1 MASNANI
8 IDLKKMVTL
17 YVSSVLYQEYQMQA
31 KKTGK
36 KTAELIR
43 DAMEEYSKNNFH
55 KKQKLSS
62 LNFSIG
68 VRLRAGAKDYLNDDW
83 RGDMM
88 DFGVKI

>member
-1 MASNANI
+1 
-8 IDLKKMVTL
+8 
-17 YVSSVLYQEYQMQA
+17 MQA

>member
-31 KKTGK
+31 KKNGK

>member
-31 KKTGK
+31 KKNGK

-68 VRLRAGAKDYLNDDW
+68 VRLRAGAKDYLTDDW